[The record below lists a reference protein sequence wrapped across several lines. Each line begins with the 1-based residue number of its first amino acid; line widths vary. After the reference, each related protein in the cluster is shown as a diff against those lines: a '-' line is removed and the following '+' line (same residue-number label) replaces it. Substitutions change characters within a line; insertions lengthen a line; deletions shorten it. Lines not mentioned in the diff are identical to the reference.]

1 MGWST
6 GGGVSG
12 PPRGGGFGGDRGGFG
27 GGGDRGRG
35 GFGDRGRGG
44 GGFGGGDRGRGGGGG
59 RGRGGGGGRGRGRG
73 GRGGGGPKFE
83 KSGPDE
89 PRINSTVQIF
99 VEGLPEGAKIPE
111 LVQYFSTVGPIKGDK
126 ESKKPRVWLYTDKE
140 TKMVQT
146 ISSLLHFLT

>member
-1 MGWST
+1 MGWSD
-6 GGGVSG
+6 GGSIG
-12 PPRGGGFGGDRGGFG
+12 PPRGR
-27 GGGDRGRG
+27 
-35 GFGDRGRGG
+35 
-44 GGFGGGDRGRGGGGG
+44 GGFGGGDRGGRGGGRGGGGDRRGGGGG

-73 GRGGGGPKFE
+73 GRGGGGGPKFE

-140 TKMVQT
+140 TKMVRNT
-146 ISSLLHFLT
+146 LISIY

>member
-1 MGWST
+1 MGWSD
-6 GGGVSG
+6 GGSIG
-12 PPRGGGFGGDRGGFG
+12 PPRGR
-27 GGGDRGRG
+27 
-35 GFGDRGRGG
+35 
-44 GGFGGGDRGRGGGGG
+44 GGFGGGDRGGRGGGRGGGGDRRGGGGGG

-73 GRGGGGPKFE
+73 GRGGGGGPKFE

-99 VEGLPEGAKIPE
+99 IEGLPEGAKIPE

-140 TKMVQT
+140 TKMVGP
-146 ISSLLHFLT
+146 SFLIKS

>member
-12 PPRGGGFGGDRGGFG
+12 PPRGGFGGDRGGFG
-27 GGGDRGRG
+27 GGDRGRG
-35 GFGDRGRGG
+35 SFGDRGRGG
-44 GGFGGGDRGRGGGGG
+44 GGFGGGGDRGRGGGGG

-73 GRGGGGPKFE
+73 GRGGGGGPKFE